1 MGNQH
6 KALVLIDG
14 ENFRNYVKRI
24 LVESGETYTD
34 DDYNS
39 IDLKSLI
46 NKIFLNENNIE
57 IKQIKYYVAK
67 ISLFAESLK
76 YSQKKISGQRKL
88 KMSLEKQGINFIVS
102 GHVRRQ
108 NIIVN
113 EKTKHVFHEKGVD
126 VGLAVDIMSQIID
139 KQFDTIVLCSSD
151 SDLQP
156 AVKEARKRG
165 LSIIYLGFS
174 INPNKGLQVTTN
186 QTVLFRNSE
195 IISILKQKNLN
206 GNKSKL
212 R

>member
-195 IISILKQKNLN
+195 IISMLKQKTST
-206 GNKSKL
+206 GTSPS
-212 R
+212 